1 MQHED
6 EDATVVTDDEGS
18 DCPCIHWTAA
28 TIIQTKFR
36 GWFRFICY
44 KEFVLCR
51 QERLPVYQRIYM
63 ARVGIALRL
72 QKQWQRKNY
81 GLK

>member
-6 EDATVVTDDEGS
+6 KDATVVTDDEGS
-18 DCPCIHWTAA
+18 DCHWTVA

-44 KEFVLCR
+44 KEFVLR
-51 QERLPVYQRIYM
+51 QQERLPVYQRIYM
-63 ARVGIALRL
+63 ARV
-72 QKQWQRKNY
+72 
-81 GLK
+81 